1 MSAFADFTTICMY
14 LFLPLQF
21 WDEFFGFLKSMR
33 GPPFPSRPHPKPWLA
48 VISPLSPPTTC
59 GGNRCVVGGWC
70 GFTCLWLALG
80 EKLDRQRSFRI
91 ARKFAQLVPAFH
103 YSAILLSFNVMARK
117 KRKSPPMWVFH
128 MYKKMTITMR
138 QESRWKSK
146 TTFAF
151 FVPIN
156 LPA

>member
-48 VISPLSPPTTC
+48 VISPLSPPPPVVVIVVLWE
-59 GGNRCVVGGWC
+59 GGVLT
-70 GFTCLWLALG
+70 GFRGKIGYTKEFSDCTKIRAIGSRFSLFRYFTLFQRYGTKKA
-80 EKLDRQRSFRI
+80 EKLTYICEYFI
-91 ARKFAQLVPAFH
+91 C
-103 YSAILLSFNVMARK
+103 I
-117 KRKSPPMWVFH
+117 KRWPLRCAKRADEKVRRHLP
-128 MYKKMTITMR
+128 
-138 QESRWKSK
+138 
-146 TTFAF
+146 F

-156 LPA
+156 LHA